1 VLLLLPA
8 DSPVAQQNLC
18 KLLRT
23 RAGRTHILRLSVR
36 SYTLPLLYVLGQTI
50 PYIATLPRHA
60 CRAYTARLLFPRL
73 YMEACKRDLQ
83 NAAASKHTRI
93 RPVVEIRP
101 QLGQP
106 GGEECKFPRS
116 GLYDLADWH
125 KSKSRADVDLAVRRR
140 GRLKCDVIGRAVSAS
155 QSSPSGERTRAPN
168 DTKNNRGQG
177 SSLRLLLEWLLWRAV
192 QIPAPEAVPTPS
204 SLRR

>member
-1 VLLLLPA
+1 MSVH
-8 DSPVAQQNLC
+8 SY
-18 KLLRT
+18 T
-23 RAGRTHILRLSVR
+23 HHIL
-36 SYTLPLLYVLGQTI
+36 YVCNKTI
-50 PYIATLPRHA
+50 PYIAISLRHA
-60 CRAYTARLLFPRL
+60 CRAYTARFLFPRL

-106 GGEECKFPRS
+106 GGKECKFPRS

-140 GRLKCDVIGRAVSAS
+140 GRLKCDVIGRAVSACRS
-155 QSSPSGERTRAPN
+155 RRTRTPN

-177 SSLRLLLEWLLWRAV
+177 SPLRLASPFLSEERRPAAVASCPDSCSRGRAD
-192 QIPAPEAVPTPS
+192 T
-204 SLRR
+204 